1 MVRRAIVVIAVAA
14 TPASLLTMMAADAG
28 AGSRVLPPTS
38 GDRAAHAVAQADVTR
53 KARPA
58 AATTTSL
65 RGKGSRANDTATPPS
80 PETAPAMSASPR
92 PGRTIG
98 AAHALASATSKAR
111 APPA

>member
-1 MVRRAIVVIAVAA
+1 MRRAIVVIAVAA
-14 TPASLLTMMAADAG
+14 TPASLLTMTAADAG
-28 AGSRVLPPTS
+28 AGSRVPPPPS
-38 GDRAAHAVAQADVTR
+38 GGRAAQVVAQADVTR

-58 AATTTSL
+58 TAPTMTQ
-65 RGKGSRANDTATPPS
+65 RGKGSRANDAATPPS

-98 AAHALASATSKAR
+98 DAPALASATSKAR